1 MWKPVKKVSAILSWA
16 EVSDFLKIIF
26 FEINAFAMKQINH
39 QLSFF
44 LLLIFLASCAASN
57 HHQTKNFDK
66 QAHRGGRGLMP
77 ENTIASE
84 KNAIDYDCT
93 LEMDLQM
100 SKDKKIVVSHDAYFS
115 SDFCLTPEGDS
126 ISKKDGLSR
135 LIYNMPYD
143 SVAKYDVGLKPHP
156 GFPQQKKIHAI
167 KPLLSVLIDS
177 VEAYASQKH
186 HLNHYNIEIK
196 SNPKSDGKYYS
207 TLEEYIDSSMKI
219 IVDKGIASRTMMQS
233 FDVRAL
239 RIIHDKYPGVQ
250 TSYLVSAN
258 NKKNVQGYIDELG
271 FVPDV
276 FSPEFSLVTKELVKE
291 FHKKNILVIPWT
303 PNSLEDIQ
311 RLKLIGVD
319 GIISDFPDLFAQVK

>member
-1 MWKPVKKVSAILSWA
+1 MIQNSR
-16 EVSDFLKIIF
+16 
-26 FEINAFAMKQINH
+26 
-39 QLSFF
+39 SFF
-44 LLLIFLASCAASN
+44 FLIFTLFLASCATSN
-57 HHQTKNFDK
+57 HHHEQDFDK

-84 KNAIDYDCT
+84 KNAINYDCT

-126 ISKKDGLSR
+126 MSKKDGLSR

-156 GFPQQKKIHAI
+156 GFPKQKKIHVI

-177 VEAYASQKH
+177 VEAYANQKH
-186 HLNHYNIEIK
+186 HVNHYNIEIK

-207 TLEEYIDSSMKI
+207 TLEEYVDSAMKI
-219 IVDKGIASRTMMQS
+219 IIEKGIASRTMMQS

-239 RIIHDKYPGVQ
+239 RMIHEKYPKIK
-250 TSYLVSAN
+250 TSYLVTAN
-258 NKKNVQGYIDELG
+258 NKKTAEEYIDELG
-271 FVPDV
+271 FAPDI
-276 FSPEFSLVTKELVKE
+276 FSPEFSLITNDLVNA
-291 FHKKNILVIPWT
+291 FHNKRILVIPWT
-303 PNSLEDIQ
+303 PDTLEDIQ
-311 RLKLIGVD
+311 RLKSMGVD
-319 GIISDFPDLFAQVK
+319 GVITDYPELFAQLK